1 MKLFRPPF
9 GVTNP
14 TVAAAVKSLGYTV
27 IGWSVRS
34 FDTVRDPDAAFKH
47 ICNRI
52 RPGSIVLLHDRLPQ
66 SHTLLDRLLKYLR
79 DNGYRVERADRLL
92 NLTSNPQTD
101 TLQ

>member
-14 TVAAAVKSLGYTV
+14 TVAAAVKSLGYIV

-34 FDTVRDPDAAFKH
+34 FDTVRDPDAAFKR

-66 SHTLLDRLLKYLR
+66 RHTLLDRLLKYLR
-79 DNGYRVERADRLL
+79 DNGYRVERAHRLL
-92 NLTSNPQTD
+92 NLTPTPHND
-101 TLQ
+101 TLP